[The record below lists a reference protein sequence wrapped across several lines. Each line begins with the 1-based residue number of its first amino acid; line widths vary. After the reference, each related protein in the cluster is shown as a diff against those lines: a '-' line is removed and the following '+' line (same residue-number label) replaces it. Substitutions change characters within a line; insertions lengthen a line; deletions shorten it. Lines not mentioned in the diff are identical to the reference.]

1 MDGKMEILAKIAAA
15 HQQIP
20 NLDMKPTRDNMTIG
34 LFIMQTLEDASA
46 FIRSLPDATPEK
58 PEEPAEGASDNA

>member
-1 MDGKMEILAKIAAA
+1 MDGKQEILAKIATA

-34 LFIMQTLEDASA
+34 LFVMQALEDAA
-46 FIRSLPDATPEK
+46 TFIHSLPDEPVP